1 ELAASMTVNMCYHTA
16 DPANGLAMDYDKDYF
31 KIYIGDTG
39 LFVTLA
45 FWDRDIAENEI
56 YSKLLSDKLSANL
69 GYVYENATAQ
79 IIVASGRKLF
89 YYTFPSDSRH
99 LYEVDFLI
107 SKGSKISPIEVKSS
121 GYKTHKSLDEFI
133 RKYSAKAKDPLVV
146 FTKDYYKEGII
157 TFIPIYMLPFY
168 LEK

>member
-1 ELAASMTVNMCYHTA
+1 MC
-16 DPANGLAMDYDKDYF
+16 
-31 KIYIGDTG
+31 
-39 LFVTLA
+39 
-45 FWDRDIAENEI
+45 
-56 YSKLLSDKLSANL
+56 
-69 GYVYENATAQ
+69 
-79 IIVASGRKLF
+79 
-89 YYTFPSDSRH
+89 RH

-146 FTKDYYKEGII
+146 FTKDYHKEGGI
-157 TFIPIYMLPFY
+157 TFLPIYMLPFF